1 MMTPEQDKAVLAK
14 WDELGKKQNPNF
26 DITKDVNYAYLFH
39 HFSEEDQDVAWELI
53 PKYKEIR
60 HRIQEL
66 MEGQRQPDEIGG
78 GIPMYVLP
86 SNKNTVT
93 DETALK
99 MVKQYI
105 DETLENVSEEEFSEE
120 IMEVIKDGKYE
131 IYDESKHGDLDY
143 DDELDYELSEIRSD
157 MSYEGSSDGTCYYAL
172 SEYVVHLTKMPDV
185 TDYILT
191 PTYNDQIKKSNFY
204 KTGFDM
210 YMYNVSFFFS
220 EDGRII
226 IKNGEEE

>member
-1 MMTPEQDKAVLAK
+1 MTPEQDKAVLAK

-39 HFSEEDQDVAWELI
+39 HFSEEDQDEAWELI
-53 PKYKEIR
+53 PEHKEVR
-60 HRIQEL
+60 QRIQEL

-86 SNKNTVT
+86 SNKNTVS

-99 MVKQYI
+99 MVKHYI
-105 DETLENVSEEEFSEE
+105 DQTVDAVSVKEFSDELLE
-120 IMEVIKDGKYE
+120 IIINARYE
-131 IYDESKHGDLDY
+131 IFDKVKHAGAGC
-143 DDELDYELSEIRSD
+143 DDDSDYELREIRFLYCSGKR
-157 MSYEGSSDGTCYYAL
+157 SAGKCYYAL
-172 SEYVVHLTKMPDV
+172 KEYVVHLTKVSDV
-185 TDYILT
+185 TNYILT
-191 PTYNDQIKKSNFY
+191 PAYNDQVKKSNFY